1 MLCTIA
7 RVTLVVCVTEQLCR
21 TRNTNGEYASVVQT
35 GSSEEFVYAMKQ
47 QQHGSTDQQEWL
59 LLQLLFFKFLGVCVR
74 TIAGVALVVCVTE
87 QLCHKRITDL

>member
-1 MLCTIA
+1 MLGTIA

-47 QQHGSTDQQEWL
+47 QQHGSTDQHDPLQIADVL
-59 LLQLLFFKFLGVCVR
+59 LLQ
-74 TIAGVALVVCVTE
+74 VVVF
-87 QLCHKRITDL
+87 

>member
-1 MLCTIA
+1 M
-7 RVTLVVCVTEQLCR
+7 
-21 TRNTNGEYASVVQT
+21 VQT

-59 LLQLLFFKFLGVCVR
+59 LLQVVVFKFLGVCVR